1 MNSRYEEDPQ
11 TTSRTC
17 GECGN
22 LVTTAWH
29 RHTFQYG
36 SGTDAVDLDVRL
48 PVRRCD
54 HCDFDYLDDEGER
67 IKHEAVCRYL
77 GVLTPREIRG
87 IRKRHGLS
95 RQAFARVTG
104 IGEASLGRWENGF
117 KIQTLGN
124 DRYLRLLA
132 HPGILALLQNVGG
145 EAPLRERSRSTF
157 RQIEV
162 SARLL
167 ECQRSFSLRL
177 AA

>member
-1 MNSRYEEDPQ
+1 MNSRYEEPPQ
-11 TTSRTC
+11 TSDRTC

-22 LVTTAWH
+22 LVATAWH

-36 SGTDAVDLDVRL
+36 SGPDAVDLNVRL

-54 HCDFDYLDDEGER
+54 NCDFDYLDDEGER

-77 GVLTPREIRG
+77 GVLSPTEIRG

-132 HPGILALLQNVGG
+132 HPGILVLLQEVEG

-162 SARLL
+162 SAQLL